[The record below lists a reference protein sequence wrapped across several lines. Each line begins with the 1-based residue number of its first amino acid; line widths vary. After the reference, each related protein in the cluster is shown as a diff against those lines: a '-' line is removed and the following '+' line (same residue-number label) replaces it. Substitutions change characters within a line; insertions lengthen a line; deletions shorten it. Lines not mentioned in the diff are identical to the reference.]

1 MATTI
6 ERVQAV
12 RSDTAGTEA
21 SNEVTNEVTNEV
33 LGSLINIAGR
43 QRMLSQRIVF
53 KAMLALREGRGE
65 GEGHGALAVARDTLR
80 TFADSHAALVQGR
93 DGLPGLF
100 SPALREAFHGKGDTR
115 NASGNS
121 HVAKKIADFIALAG
135 AALDAIARNPARAE
149 QAVEALIASADPL
162 LNDLHAVT
170 AVYEQESRRIARMQ
184 KREQQ
189 QLIER
194 IKSIAKEAHIVSF
207 NGQIVASRTN
217 VTGREFA
224 VVAGVMTS
232 ITKELEAVVSAFVK
246 KTASA

>member
-1 MATTI
+1 MSTI
-6 ERVQAV
+6 ERIQTV
-12 RSDTAGTEA
+12 RADAAQTDVS
-21 SNEVTNEVTNEV
+21 SEV
-33 LGSLINIAGR
+33 LSSLINIAGR

-53 KAMLALREGRGE
+53 KAMLALRQSD
-65 GEGHGALAVARDTLR
+65 GALAIARDTLR

-100 SPALREAFHGKGDTR
+100 SPALREAFHGTGNDKDKG
-115 NASGNS
+115 NGSG
-121 HVAKKIADFIALAG
+121 HVAKKIADFIALAS
-135 AALDAIARNPARAE
+135 AALDAIGRDSARAE
-149 QAVEALIASADPL
+149 DAVQALIACADPL
-162 LNDLHAVT
+162 LNDLHGIT
-170 AVYEQESRRIARMQ
+170 AVYEQESRRIARLQ
-184 KREQQ
+184 KKEQQ

-232 ITKELEAVVSAFVK
+232 ITKELESVVSAFVK

>member
-1 MATTI
+1 MRADAAQTD
-6 ERVQAV
+6 V
-12 RSDTAGTEA
+12 S
-21 SNEVTNEVTNEV
+21 SEV
-33 LGSLINIAGR
+33 LSSLINIAGR

-53 KAMLALREGRGE
+53 KAMLALRQSD
-65 GEGHGALAVARDTLR
+65 GALAIARDTLR

-100 SPALREAFHGKGDTR
+100 SPALREAFHGTGNDKDKG
-115 NASGNS
+115 NGSG
-121 HVAKKIADFIALAG
+121 HVAKKIADFIAVAS
-135 AALDAIARNPARAE
+135 AALDAIGRDSARAE
-149 QAVEALIASADPL
+149 DAVQALIACADPL
-162 LNDLHAVT
+162 LNDLHGIT
-170 AVYEQESRRIARMQ
+170 AVYEQESRRIARLQ
-184 KREQQ
+184 KKEQQ

-232 ITKELEAVVSAFVK
+232 VTKELESVVSAFVK

>member
-1 MATTI
+1 MVTTI
-6 ERVQAV
+6 ERIQVA
-12 RSDTAGTEA
+12 RSEPAEA
-21 SNEVTNEVTNEV
+21 DVSNEA
-33 LGSLINIAGR
+33 LSSLINIAGR

-53 KAMLALREGRGE
+53 KAMLALRESD
-65 GEGHGALAVARDTLR
+65 GALAIAQDTLR

-100 SPALREAFHGKGDTR
+100 SPALRDAFHG
-115 NASGNS
+115 NGNGHGNG
-121 HVAKKIADFIALAG
+121 HVAKKIADFIALAS
-135 AALDAIARNPARAE
+135 AALDAIARKSPNAE
-149 QAVEALIASADPL
+149 SAVQALIASADPL
-162 LNDLHAVT
+162 LSDLHGVT
-170 AVYEQESRRIARMQ
+170 AVYEQESRRIARAQ
-184 KREQQ
+184 KKEQQ

-207 NGQIVASRTN
+207 NGQIVASRAD

-246 KTASA
+246 KTSGT

>member
-1 MATTI
+1 
-6 ERVQAV
+6 V
-12 RSDTAGTEA
+12 RADAAQTDVS
-21 SNEVTNEVTNEV
+21 SEV
-33 LGSLINIAGR
+33 LSSLINIAGR

-53 KAMLALREGRGE
+53 KAMLALRQSD
-65 GEGHGALAVARDTLR
+65 GALAIARDTLR

-100 SPALREAFHGKGDTR
+100 SPALREAFHGTGNDKDKG
-115 NASGNS
+115 NGSG
-121 HVAKKIADFIALAG
+121 HVAKKIADFIAVAS
-135 AALDAIARNPARAE
+135 AALDAIGRDSARAE
-149 QAVEALIASADPL
+149 DAVQALIACADPL
-162 LNDLHAVT
+162 LNDLHGIT
-170 AVYEQESRRIARMQ
+170 AVYEQESRRIARLQ
-184 KREQQ
+184 KKEQQ

-194 IKSIAKEAHIVSF
+194 IESIAKEAHIVSF

-232 ITKELEAVVSAFVK
+232 ITKELESVVSAFVK

>member
-1 MATTI
+1 MRADAAQTD
-6 ERVQAV
+6 V
-12 RSDTAGTEA
+12 S
-21 SNEVTNEVTNEV
+21 SEV
-33 LGSLINIAGR
+33 LSSLINIAGR

-53 KAMLALREGRGE
+53 KAMLALRQSD
-65 GEGHGALAVARDTLR
+65 GALAIARDTLR

-100 SPALREAFHGKGDTR
+100 SPALREAFHGTGNDKDKG
-115 NASGNS
+115 NGNG
-121 HVAKKIADFIALAG
+121 HVAKKIADFIALAS
-135 AALDAIARNPARAE
+135 AALDVIERDSARAE
-149 QAVEALIASADPL
+149 DAVQALIACADPL
-162 LNDLHAVT
+162 LNDLHGIT
-170 AVYEQESRRIARMQ
+170 AVYEQESRRIARLQ
-184 KREQQ
+184 KKEQQ

-232 ITKELEAVVSAFVK
+232 ITKELESVVSAFVK

>member
-1 MATTI
+1 
-6 ERVQAV
+6 V
-12 RSDTAGTEA
+12 RADAAQTDVS
-21 SNEVTNEVTNEV
+21 SEV
-33 LGSLINIAGR
+33 LSSLINIAGR

-53 KAMLALREGRGE
+53 KAMLALRQSD
-65 GEGHGALAVARDTLR
+65 GALAIARDTLR

-100 SPALREAFHGKGDTR
+100 SPALREAFHGTGNDKDKG
-115 NASGNS
+115 NGSG
-121 HVAKKIADFIALAG
+121 HVAKKIADFIAVAS
-135 AALDAIARNPARAE
+135 AALDAIGRDSARAE
-149 QAVEALIASADPL
+149 DAVQALIACADPL
-162 LNDLHAVT
+162 LNDLHGIT
-170 AVYEQESRRIARMQ
+170 AVYEQESRRIARLQ
-184 KREQQ
+184 KKEQQ

-232 ITKELEAVVSAFVK
+232 ITKELESVVSAFVK

>member
-1 MATTI
+1 
-6 ERVQAV
+6 
-12 RSDTAGTEA
+12 
-21 SNEVTNEVTNEV
+21 
-33 LGSLINIAGR
+33 
-43 QRMLSQRIVF
+43 MLSQRIVF
-53 KAMLALREGRGE
+53 KAMLALRQSD
-65 GEGHGALAVARDTLR
+65 GALAIARDTLR

-100 SPALREAFHGKGDTR
+100 SPALREAFHGTGNDKDKG
-115 NASGNS
+115 NGSG
-121 HVAKKIADFIALAG
+121 HVAKKIADFIAVAS
-135 AALDAIARNPARAE
+135 AALDAIGRNSARAE
-149 QAVEALIASADPL
+149 DAVQALIACADPL
-162 LNDLHAVT
+162 LNDLHGIT
-170 AVYEQESRRIARMQ
+170 AVYEQESRRIARLQ
-184 KREQQ
+184 KKEQQ

-232 ITKELEAVVSAFVK
+232 ITKELESVVSAFVK

>member
-1 MATTI
+1 MSTI
-6 ERVQAV
+6 ERIQTV
-12 RSDTAGTEA
+12 RADAAQTDVS
-21 SNEVTNEVTNEV
+21 SEV
-33 LGSLINIAGR
+33 LSSLINIAGR

-53 KAMLALREGRGE
+53 KAILALRQSD
-65 GEGHGALAVARDTLR
+65 GALAIARDTLR

-100 SPALREAFHGKGDTR
+100 SPALREAFHGMGNDKDKG
-115 NASGNS
+115 NGSG
-121 HVAKKIADFIALAG
+121 HVARKIADFIALAS
-135 AALDAIARNPARAE
+135 AALDAIGRDSARAE
-149 QAVEALIASADPL
+149 DAVQALIACADPL
-162 LNDLHAVT
+162 LNDLHGIT
-170 AVYEQESRRIARMQ
+170 AVYEQESRRIARLQ
-184 KREQQ
+184 KKEQQ

-232 ITKELEAVVSAFVK
+232 ITKELESVVSAFVK

>member
-1 MATTI
+1 MLTTI
-6 ERVQAV
+6 ERLPPQVDV
-12 RSDTAGTEA
+12 S
-21 SNEVTNEVTNEV
+21 SEV
-33 LGSLINIAGR
+33 LSSLINMAGR

-53 KAMLALREGRGE
+53 KAMLALRRSD
-65 GEGHGALAVARDTLR
+65 GALAIAQETLR

-100 SPALREAFHGKGDTR
+100 SPALREAFHG
-115 NASGNS
+115 SGS
-121 HVAKKIADFIALAG
+121 GSSSGHVEKRITNFIALAQ
-135 AALDAIARNPARAE
+135 AALDAIAREASNAE
-149 QAVEALIASADPL
+149 SALEVLIASADPL
-162 LNDLHAVT
+162 LGDLHGVT
-170 AVYEQESRRIARMQ
+170 AVYEQESRRIARAQ
-184 KREQQ
+184 KKEQQ
-189 QLIER
+189 QLIDR

-246 KTASA
+246 KVSGA